1 VREVHRVPVPAEA
14 ASAAA
19 LSAAVY
25 GVVEADALVAAD
37 VEAALLAVAVN
48 V

>member
-1 VREVHRVPVPAEA
+1 VPVPAEA

-25 GVVEADALVAAD
+25 GVVEADALDAAD